1 MGSSSWSSSAFSYLS
16 DSRVSSSVDDIFVNK
31 KSGTARKDMLPA
43 GIKFRESRDSDAHPE
58 SLAIAVFLDETGSM
72 GKIPESLAKGNL
84 CQLMDTI
91 IKHGI
96 PHPQIMFGG
105 IGDQHSDNYPLEV
118 GQFESGNAGLDEW
131 LTSLCLEGGGGGTS
145 QESYLLAWL
154 FAARHTSIDC
164 FEKRKQKGFLFT
176 IGDEKSWDS
185 LDSLDLKKIMGY
197 EQGDNITAKQL
208 LEEARRMYHVYHIHM
223 NCTRYKNSS
232 EVLGYWENLIG
243 KQNLIILDEQDAVAE
258 TIAAIVDVTHGAEL
272 KNITKDFSPRVA
284 GAVEKALAVIDTKT
298 NIAVIG
304 DGGILTL

>member
-1 MGSSSWSSSAFSYLS
+1 MGSSSWSSDAFSHLS
-16 DSRVSSSVDDIFVNK
+16 SERATSSADDIFIHK
-31 KSGTARKDMLPA
+31 RSGSARKDMLPS
-43 GIKFRESRDSDAHPE
+43 GIKFRESRDSDTHPE

-72 GKIPESLAKGNL
+72 GRIPEALAKGNL
-84 CQLMDTI
+84 GQLMDTI

-105 IGDQHSDNYPLEV
+105 IGDQYSDKYPLEV
-118 GQFESGNAGLDEW
+118 GQFESGNVELDEW
-131 LTSLCLEGGGGGTS
+131 LTSLCLEGGGGFGS

-164 FEKRKQKGFLFT
+164 FEKRRQKGFLFT

-185 LDSLDLKKIMGY
+185 LDAKELKKIMGY
-197 EQGDNITAKQL
+197 EQGDSITAKQL

-223 NCTRYKNSS
+223 NCTGYRDNT
-232 EVLGYWENLIG
+232 EVLGYWEDLIG
-243 KQNLIILDEQDAVAE
+243 KQSLIILDEQDAVAE

-298 NIAVIG
+298 NIAVVG
-304 DGGILTL
+304 DGGVLTL